1 MVGSIATAGSVPDCI
16 GMDVHAKTCTWT
28 AIDSSGNPIQR
39 KTCPTNR
46 KALAQFAQGVAPS
59 VRIGIEASTA
69 GLAVFRLLRDLNL
82 DVHLGSPRK
91 LKAITDSDVKTDKK
105 DSADLAHLLQMN
117 YFPDCYVPPPDIER
131 IRQLVRHRMRL
142 GQSLTVIKNQ
152 VHALVIKNLFQSQ
165 MDGHSDWFGKSAL
178 AELVKLPFNED
189 DRNVLRSLLEQV
201 KLLVKE
207 EERMER
213 DLAKL
218 GETIDEVRLL
228 MTIPGIDFYSALAIV
243 GEIGDVHRYP
253 SKGHLCSDAGVV
265 PQSDNSGEHI
275 SKHRRV
281 KRGNKILKYFL
292 CNAVHGMISSRRET
306 AVTKFYKKKAK
317 QIGEGKAKVAAA
329 RKLAAIIW
337 RMLTDNIPYVEED
350 PELTSRKVVRMERT
364 AKSGTSA
371 TTDDELVSLAL
382 DLGAKEVLLKRMA
395 PGDDSQ

>member
-1 MVGSIATAGSVPDCI
+1 MVSSIVMGGTMPDCI

-28 AIDSSGNPIQR
+28 AIDSSGKSIQR
-39 KTCPTNR
+39 KTLPTNR
-46 KALAQFAQGVAPS
+46 KALEKFAKSVAPR
-59 VRIGIEASTA
+59 VKIGIEASTA

-82 DVHLGSPRK
+82 DVHLGSPRR

-117 YFPDCYVPPPDIER
+117 YFPDCYVPPPNIER

-142 GQSLTVIKNQ
+142 GQSMAAAKNQ
-152 VHALVIKNLFQSQ
+152 VYALVTKNLFQSQ
-165 MDGHSDWFGKSAL
+165 MDGYSDWFGKKAL

-189 DRNVLRSLLEQV
+189 ERKVLRSILEQV
-201 KLLVKE
+201 NVLAKE
-207 EERMER
+207 EERMEL

-218 GETIDEVRLL
+218 GENIAEVRLL
-228 MTIPGIDFYSALAIV
+228 MTIPGIDFYSALAII

-265 PQSDNSGEHI
+265 PKSDNSGEHI

-281 KRGNKILKYFL
+281 KRGNNILKYFL
-292 CNAVHGMISSRRET
+292 CNSVQGMISSRRQT
-306 AVTKFYKKKAK
+306 SVTKFYKKKAK

-337 RMLTDNIPYVEED
+337 RMLTDNTPYVEED
-350 PELTSRKVVRMERT
+350 PELTGRKVVRMERI
-364 AKSGTSA
+364 AKSEIKT
-371 TTDDELVSLAL
+371 TTDDELINLASE
-382 DLGAKEVLLKRMA
+382 LGSKEALLKRMA